1 MTQMSPA
8 RPARRREARRDH
20 TMAAPPSR
28 GRLPWLL
35 LLLPLLLQGCGFHL
49 RGTGGDSAGG
59 RLPAAISPVY
69 IQGVATGDRLY
80 PALAGALRAGGAGV
94 TTDPAAAASRL
105 LIDGRRSDRR
115 VLSVDSRGKVLE
127 YQLDE
132 GLRFRLVTA
141 DGAER
146 VKPQSIDVV
155 QTYLSADVLV
165 LGKAEEERTLRVG
178 MYQRIADQLVRRLVA
193 QLR

>member
-1 MTQMSPA
+1 MTQMSPS
-8 RPARRREARRDH
+8 RQREAQPNH

-49 RGTGGDSAGG
+49 RGSGSESAGG

-80 PALAGALRAGGAGV
+80 PALAGALRAGGAEV
-94 TTDPAAAASRL
+94 TNDPAVAASRL
-105 LIDGRRSDRR
+105 LIDDRRSDRR

-132 GLRFRLVTA
+132 GLRFHLLLA
-141 DGAER
+141 DGTER
-146 VKPQSIDVV
+146 VGPQSIDVV

-165 LGKAEEERTLRVG
+165 LGKAEEERTLRVE
-178 MYQRIADQLVRRLVA
+178 MYRRIADQLVRRLVA